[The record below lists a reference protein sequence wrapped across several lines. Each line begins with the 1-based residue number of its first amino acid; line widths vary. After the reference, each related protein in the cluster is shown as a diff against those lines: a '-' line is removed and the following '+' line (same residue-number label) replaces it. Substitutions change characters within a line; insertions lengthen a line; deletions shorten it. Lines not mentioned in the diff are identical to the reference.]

1 MLKRTIWII
10 IGSWL
15 MLLWA
20 ACRPTPA
27 PTPDIPAGKLRIEF
41 THDVD
46 GKPLVFDTM
55 RYVNAAGNPYL
66 VSNIQYFISDVCLH
80 KNNGDSLLLD
90 KWEDIHYVDSDL
102 PDTWVYALKDDIPD
116 GNYSSVSFTF
126 GINAAKNQTLMF
138 VNPPESDMFWP
149 VYLGG
154 GYHYMKLN
162 GKWRDPNGT
171 IRPFNFHMGIG
182 QIYDSIGNITGFVQN
197 YFNVVLPAS
206 DFQIAKGQIANLKLK
221 MNVNEWFKD
230 PHIFDFNQWGGDIMQ
245 KQAAMQIARENGHNV
260 FSVKDLNI
268 MVIN

>member
-1 MLKRTIWII
+1 MKKTVWII
-10 IGSWL
+10 IGFWIL
-15 MLLWA
+15 LLWT
-20 ACRPTPA
+20 ACKPTPA
-27 PTPDIPAGKLRIEF
+27 PAPDVPAGKLRIEF
-41 THDVD
+41 THEVD
-46 GKPLVFDTM
+46 GKSLVFDTI

-80 KNNGDSLLLD
+80 KSNGDSLLLD
-90 KWEDIHYVDSDL
+90 KWEDIHYVDTDL
-102 PDTWVYALKDDIPD
+102 PNTWVYALKDDIPD
-116 GNYSSVSFTF
+116 GIYSSVSFTF

-162 GKWRDPNGT
+162 GKWKDPNGT

-182 QIYDSIGNITGFVQN
+182 QIYDSSGNITGFVQN
-197 YFNVVLPAS
+197 YFKVVLPAS
-206 DFQIAKGQIANLKLK
+206 GFQISKGQIANLELK
-221 MNVNEWFKD
+221 MNVNEWFED

-245 KQAAMQIARENGHNV
+245 KQAAMQIAKENGHNV